1 MSVSVELERAR
12 ELAIADDHAGAQAL
26 LLSLIPQI
34 EQLDRDDLILEV
46 FAQLGEIYLIRSAYD
61 GVVECVSRIRDCV
74 EIYRQI
80 LAGSLPEAAAMVTM
94 PTDEIVVMVARF
106 AARADFLDV
115 GLAAARGE
123 HTEAAHQLDR
133 LADGSTSTAQSLLDA
148 ERRYLITYAHV
159 LCAVALGDNDE
170 HVAAEPVWD
179 RALQHL
185 ADDRE
190 MLSARNI
197 ELSIVRLQVT
207 AGTGYG
213 RFCVQTGRLDE
224 AHNHLRRAG
233 ARAAQ
238 NGWELAAARADL
250 ELASTAWARSDHP
263 ETERLIQLAYP
274 VIATHAIADDVSR
287 CWLYLG
293 LTRMAAGE
301 LEAADQCWEHAQR
314 HWTELGRALAVHRIV
329 LQRSWIEIFRG
340 RFESARA
347 MVESARELLDGNTH
361 ANWLHHARLDDLLG
375 TIWRAEALA
384 DMGFDGIGDPTADW
398 RAVEA
403 TVAVSQGITTAPDG
417 SVGHQRA
424 QEKFER
430 AAALKIP
437 AALAVDSVRHTITD
451 ADARLRWATSVS
463 APLMA
468 GAFAVAWEWDNTS
481 LVSEL
486 IEYHTARGAFVAD
499 SDVVGSGEWAV
510 TATGATPI
518 TVLADH
524 RFDRAAPDHAA
535 PDHAAPDHAAVAA
548 SATTSVSTPGLTRLG
563 PLPPLQMHPG
573 ADAILTE
580 YRRLAGERYARD
592 ITSDEPLWPTW
603 T

>member
-12 ELAIADDHAGAQAL
+12 ELAIADDHDGAKVL

-34 EQLDRDDLILEV
+34 EQLDRDDLILDV
-46 FAQLGEIYLIRSAYD
+46 FAQLGEIYLTRSAYD

-74 EIYRQI
+74 AIYRQI
-80 LAGSLPEAAAMVTM
+80 IAGALPEAAAMVTM
-94 PTDEIVVMVARF
+94 PTDEIVAMVDRYAM
-106 AARADFLDV
+106 RADFLDV

-133 LADGSTSTAQSLLDA
+133 LADGSTSVPHPLRDA

-159 LCAVALGDNDE
+159 LCAVALSDNDE
-170 HVAAEPVWD
+170 HVAAEPLWD
-179 RALQHL
+179 QALRQL

-190 MLSARNI
+190 MLSAKNI
-197 ELSIVRLQVT
+197 GLSVVRLQVA
-207 AGTGYG
+207 AGIGYG

-224 AHNHLRRAG
+224 AHTHLRRAG

-238 NGWELAAARADL
+238 EGWELAVAQVDL
-250 ELASTAWARSDHP
+250 VLASSAWARSDHP
-263 ETERLIQLAYP
+263 ETERLIESAYP
-274 VIATHAIADDVSR
+274 VIATYAIADDVSR

-314 HWTELGRALAVHRIV
+314 HWTELGRPLAEHRIM

-347 MVESARELLDGNTH
+347 MVESARDLLGASTH
-361 ANWLHHARLDDLLG
+361 ANWLHHARLDHLLG

-417 SVGHQRA
+417 STGHRRA

-451 ADARLRWATSVS
+451 ADARLRWARSVS

-468 GAFAVAWEWDNTS
+468 GAFAVAWEWDNTA
-481 LVSEL
+481 LVAEL

-499 SDVVGSGEWAV
+499 TDVVGSGEWTV

-518 TVLADH
+518 TALADRRIDH
-524 RFDRAAPDHAA
+524 AVPDHAVPDHAA
-535 PDHAAPDHAAVAA
+535 PGHPAVAA
-548 SATTSVSTPGLTRLG
+548 AATASVSTPGLTRLS

-573 ADAILTE
+573 AGAILTE